1 MKLIDKHSIINLKHW
16 IRHEMFG
23 FDTENKI
30 LNQWNENM
38 ISLDLLI
45 SEMKIW
51 DKTQFLQIWYIGYI
65 F

>member
-38 ISLDLLI
+38 R
-45 SEMKIW
+45 
-51 DKTQFLQIWYIGYI
+51 
-65 F
+65 